1 MKTNYQIVMR
11 LTSIKLEKH
20 GYVNDKEIAKISEI
34 ASLKSMDKLAL
45 HNFRD
50 YVTLYFLSIR
60 KDPID
65 SNFDLGEDIRNR
77 DLCSAIQAV
86 VDSELLSRE
95 RKSSAKRQ

>member
-65 SNFDLGEDIRNR
+65 SNFDLEEDIRNR